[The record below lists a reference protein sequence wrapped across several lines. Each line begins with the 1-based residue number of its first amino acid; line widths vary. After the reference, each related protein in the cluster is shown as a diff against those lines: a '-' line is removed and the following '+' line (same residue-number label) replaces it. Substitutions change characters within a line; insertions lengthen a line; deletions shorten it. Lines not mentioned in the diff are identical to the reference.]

1 MVLKAIYARK
11 CSQRNTEERDGP
23 EPPGRKRRKAQTFI
37 QPDGLSKGSARA
49 IRRQPRVRED
59 YIDYS
64 KDKAIAQEIFEDDPD
79 LDDLFDQASI
89 NFTSATQSQ
98 AVNAEK
104 RRESNKNKAD
114 KRFRQQ
120 WEEIMESSS
129 SVLEKQKSFQQALD
143 KWSKRVM
150 KP

>member
-11 CSQRNTEERDGP
+11 RLQHNTEERDGP
-23 EPPGRKRRKAQTFI
+23 ELPGRKRRKAQTFI
-37 QPDGLSKGSARA
+37 QLDGLSKGSARA

-79 LDDLFDQASI
+79 LDDLFDQAST

-114 KRFRQQ
+114 KRFR
-120 WEEIMESSS
+120 
-129 SVLEKQKSFQQALD
+129 
-143 KWSKRVM
+143 
-150 KP
+150 